1 MIWLVWRRQRA
12 ALLTATGLVA
22 AYCIVLAAGRVA
34 LVAHLQ
40 AHGVADAC
48 FDVPS
53 AACRSAATAALMS
66 DGPVAFTAFWG
77 PGQLVLLAVPLA
89 VGLLAGTGVFRRE
102 LDEGTHVLALTQSVS
117 ATRWWATGLLVSGV
131 PVVVL
136 LVPLGL
142 VVEWAYAPSGL
153 MHSFSPLETPLFESA
168 GPAPI
173 AYGLL
178 AFTLAA
184 GTGLV
189 ARGNLA
195 PVVVAVAGY
204 VAAMF
209 VLAIVARPQYLPA
222 ETVRQAVDF
231 SRPDV
236 GIRDVPGWT
245 VGRRWLDAQ
254 GAPRAYAGCA
264 DGSRAAGEC
273 LRDAGISGYE
283 MRVQPDSRYWA
294 FQLIETAI
302 LLALSAVALTL
313 THPRLVSRVKH
324 RIDLPGR

>member
-1 MIWLVWRRQRA
+1 MGVRPVRA
-12 ALLTATGLVA
+12 H
-22 AYCIVLAAGRVA
+22 A
-34 LVAHLQ
+34 LVQ
-40 AHGVADAC
+40 
-48 FDVPS
+48 
-53 AACRSAATAALMS
+53 
-66 DGPVAFTAFWG
+66 
-77 PGQLVLLAVPLA
+77 
-89 VGLLAGTGVFRRE
+89 
-102 LDEGTHVLALTQSVS
+102 
-117 ATRWWATGLLVSGV
+117 
-131 PVVVL
+131 
-136 LVPLGL
+136 
-142 VVEWAYAPSGL
+142 PSGDPAL
-153 MHSFSPLETPLFESA
+153 RER

-195 PVVVAVAGY
+195 PVAVAVAGY

-254 GAPRAYAGCA
+254 GAPRTYTGCD
-264 DGSRAAGEC
+264 DGSRTAGEC
-273 LRDAGISGYE
+273 LRDTGISGYE
-283 MRVQPDSRYWA
+283 VRIQPDSRYWA

-302 LLALSAVALTL
+302 LLALSAVALAL
-313 THPRLVSRVKH
+313 THLTWVSARC
-324 RIDLPGR
+324 RRPGRAGRREPADG